1 MDNVTIE
8 EVRDFNVHIGL
19 SNASRERRET
29 VLLYYIVSLGKLFDH
44 KNYL

>member
-29 VLLYYIVSLGKLFDH
+29 VLLLSCKLGQII
-44 KNYL
+44 